1 MFRCLPNAIA
11 IPSPPW
17 RGRRTT
23 HRATQCATLILMIS
37 LSTPLTRVT
46 GIGSVGARLAKLGL
60 ATIKDVLYY
69 FPFRYQDFSALSKI
83 AQLEDGC
90 VATVCGTVEKVSV
103 YRTPRKKMWI
113 VQVTV
118 CDDTGTL
125 FITWFNQKFIAGTLK
140 QGMVVNVAGKAI
152 ADGKKITMQSP
163 TYEIISQKNTTGSRH
178 TGRLVPVY
186 SETPGITSRGIRFA
200 LSKIMPLVKDIPE
213 FLPNDIVRDQSL
225 LVLSEALQK
234 IHFPASMEEV
244 ERAQHRFAFQDLFL
258 LQLVNGM
265 EHVRLTRQPAHS
277 CSYNPEDIK
286 NILSTLPFELTLSQ
300 KKSLAEILEDLK
312 KPYPTNRLLQGD
324 VGSGKTIVAA
334 LAALVVAR
342 QGKQVVFMAPTEV
355 LAAQHYATFKKFFK
369 NFSNGV
375 ALITASR
382 AAVFFGDDLESQQR
396 KKEVLSEI
404 KKGSVAIIIGTHA
417 VIQKNVVFNDVAL
430 VVIDEQHRF
439 GVGQR
444 FLLSRAST
452 LTLPHLLSMSATP
465 IPRTLALTVFG
476 DLNLSVINELPKNRK
491 GIITKIVPPAQ
502 RNDAYEFIRKHI
514 HSGRQAFVIC
524 PRIDQTQ
531 VDPNATS
538 ANEGFFPLYRPTS
551 SRLRTSVSWE
561 VKSVTQ
567 EYKKLSQNVF
577 PDLRVGMLHGRLK
590 AKEKQDIMSRFE
602 RGEIDILISTSV
614 VEVGVDVPNATIMMI
629 EGSEH
634 FGLSQLYQFRGR
646 VGRGEHQS
654 YCFLFTDIQSATT
667 HERMKA
673 IVNAQN
679 GFELAEIDLKLRG
692 PGQFLGEEQTGLP
705 DLAMKAIQNPSLV
718 QAARVAA
725 ASVINQDSTLGAF
738 PYLRAYVSLF
748 KNQIHLE

>member
-1 MFRCLPNAIA
+1 
-11 IPSPPW
+11 
-17 RGRRTT
+17 
-23 HRATQCATLILMIS
+23 MIS
-37 LSTPLTRVT
+37 LSTPLTQVK
-46 GIGSVGARLAKLGL
+46 GIGLVGARLAKLGL

-69 FPFRYQDFSALSKI
+69 FPFRYQDFSTLSTI
-83 AQLEDGC
+83 ADLKDGN

-113 VQVTV
+113 VQVV
-118 CDDTGTL
+118 VRDETGLL

-140 QGMVVNVAGKAI
+140 QGMEINVAGKAI
-152 ADGKKITMQSP
+152 AEGKKMTMQSP

-178 TGRLVPVY
+178 TGRLVPIY

-213 FLPNDIVRDQSL
+213 FLPDDIVESNSL
-225 LVLSEALQK
+225 LSLSDALQK
-234 IHFPASMEEV
+234 IHFPTSIEEAQT
-244 ERAQHRFAFQDLFL
+244 AQHRFAFQDLFL
-258 LQLVNGM
+258 LQLVHGM
-265 EHVRLTRQPAHS
+265 ERARLTRQPAHS
-277 CSYNPEDIK
+277 FAYDPGDIK
-286 NILSTLPFELTLSQ
+286 KRLDTLPFELTLSQ
-300 KKSLAEILEDLK
+300 KKALVEILDDLK

-334 LAALVVAR
+334 LAALVVVQ

-369 NFSNGV
+369 DVSNGV
-375 ALITASR
+375 ALMTASQ
-382 AAVFFGDDLESQQR
+382 AAVFFGDGLESQQS

-404 KKGSVAIIIGTHA
+404 KKGEIAIIIGTHS
-417 VIQKNVVFNDVAL
+417 VIQKHVEFNDVAF

-439 GVGQR
+439 GVSQR
-444 FLLSRAST
+444 FLLSRASA
-452 LTLPHLLSMSATP
+452 LMLPHLLSMSATP

-476 DLNLSVINELPKNRK
+476 DLNLSIINELPKNRK
-491 GIITKIVPPAQ
+491 GIITKIVPPTQ

-514 HSGRQAFVIC
+514 RSGHQAFVIC

-531 VDPNATS
+531 IEADKTLGADTLFSYPNVSTS
-538 ANEGFFPLYRPTS
+538 H
-551 SRLRTSVSWE
+551 SRASVAWE
-561 VKSVTQ
+561 VKSVVQ
-567 EYKKLSQNVF
+567 EYEKLSQKVF

-590 AKEKQDIMSRFE
+590 AKEKQDIMRRFQE
-602 RGEIDILISTSV
+602 GVVDILISTSV

-646 VGRGEHQS
+646 VGRSDHQS

-673 IVNAQN
+673 VVNAKS

-692 PGQFLGEEQTGLP
+692 PGQFLGQEQTGLP
-705 DLAMKAIQNPSLV
+705 DLAMKAIQNPLLV
-718 QAARVAA
+718 QKARSAA
-725 ASVINQDSTLGAF
+725 ANVISRDPLLKRT
-738 PYLRAYVSLF
+738 PYLLAYVNLF
-748 KNQIHLE
+748 KDQIHLE

>member
-1 MFRCLPNAIA
+1 
-11 IPSPPW
+11 
-17 RGRRTT
+17 
-23 HRATQCATLILMIS
+23 MIS
-37 LSTPLTRVT
+37 LSTPLTQVK
-46 GIGSVGARLAKLGL
+46 GIGLVGARLAKLGL

-69 FPFRYQDFSALSKI
+69 FPFRYQDFSTLSKI
-83 AQLEDGC
+83 IDLQDGN

-113 VQVTV
+113 VQVV
-118 CDDTGTL
+118 VRDETGSL

-140 QGMVVNVAGKAI
+140 QGMEINVAGKAI
-152 ADGKKITMQSP
+152 AEGKKMTMQSP

-178 TGRLVPVY
+178 TGRLVPIY

-213 FLPNDIVRDQSL
+213 FLPDDIVESNSL
-225 LVLSEALQK
+225 LSLSDALQK
-234 IHFPASMEEV
+234 IHFPTSIEEAQT
-244 ERAQHRFAFQDLFL
+244 AQHRFAFQDLFL
-258 LQLVNGM
+258 LQLVHGM
-265 EHVRLTRQPAHS
+265 ERARLTRQPAHS
-277 CSYNPEDIK
+277 FAYDPGDIK
-286 NILSTLPFELTLSQ
+286 KRLDALPFELTLSQ
-300 KKSLAEILEDLK
+300 KKALVEILDDLK

-334 LAALVVAR
+334 LAALVVVQ

-369 NFSNGV
+369 DVSNGV
-375 ALITASR
+375 ALMTASQ
-382 AAVFFGDDLESQQR
+382 AAVFFGDGLESQQS

-404 KKGSVAIIIGTHA
+404 KKGEIAIIIGTHS
-417 VIQKNVVFNDVAL
+417 VIQKHVEFNDVAF

-444 FLLSRAST
+444 FSLGHASASHQRESVSK
-452 LTLPHLLSMSATP
+452 LPHLLSMSATP

-476 DLNLSVINELPKNRK
+476 DLNLSIINELPKNRK
-491 GIITKIVPPAQ
+491 GIITKIVPPTQ

-514 HSGRQAFVIC
+514 RSGHQAFVIC

-531 VDPNATS
+531 IEADKTLGADTLFSYPGV
-538 ANEGFFPLYRPTS
+538 PTS
-551 SRLRTSVSWE
+551 HSRASVAWE
-561 VKSVTQ
+561 VKSVVK
-567 EYKKLSQNVF
+567 EYEKLSQKVF

-590 AKEKQDIMSRFE
+590 AKEKQDIMRRFQE
-602 RGEIDILISTSV
+602 GVVDILISTSV

-646 VGRGEHQS
+646 VGRSDHQS

-673 IVNAQN
+673 IVNAKS

-692 PGQFLGEEQTGLP
+692 PGQFLGQEQTGLP
-705 DLAMKAIQNPSLV
+705 DLAMKAIQNPLLV
-718 QAARVAA
+718 QKARVAA
-725 ASVINQDSTLGAF
+725 ANVISRDPSLKRT
-738 PYLRAYVSLF
+738 PYLLAYVNLF
-748 KNQIHLE
+748 KDQIHLE